1 MWQGVSGW
9 GGIVGGDAKQ
19 AGQALCQPWDAGAGV
34 QLNQDAIQT
43 HLECTVNN
51 SWGWGQRLGLKMYL
65 FFHYFVKLMGVFYQ
79 TDQSKE
85 HFCFK
90 HVYHKFKKFASLA
103 ADATCWSCHT
113 VYQSNTENILY
124 QYIFKYTWWFF
135 GQVFLNTSGD
145 CLNRNMHRKV
155 C

>member
-1 MWQGVSGW
+1 MPSRQVKLCASPGMQGQVYSW
-9 GGIVGGDAKQ
+9 TRMPFKPIWNA
-19 AGQALCQPWDAGAGV
+19 P
-34 QLNQDAIQT
+34 LNT
-43 HLECTVNN
+43 

-65 FFHYFVKLMGVFYQ
+65 FFYYFVKLMGVFYQ

-90 HVYHKFKKFASLA
+90 HVYRKFKKFASLA

-113 VYQSNTENILY
+113 VYRYNTENILY
-124 QYIFKYTWWFF
+124 QYIFKYKWWFF
-135 GQVFLNTSGD
+135 GQVFLNTLGD
-145 CLNRNMHRKV
+145 YLNRNMHRKV